1 MNETLL
7 LASGMT
13 DSAAIL
19 ALSGKTP
26 LPLVDPTLAW
36 SILEGRAEV
45 YAVRMRAGKPH
56 GARRHLCTLLA
67 GDLAISPG
75 LSDTGLALQVVGL
88 PGTRVARLDRE
99 RLLAWAEGPAATEER
114 EVLAKAIDRYL
125 SGLCAGLTRDISPK
139 PNLRRELVSGQCL
152 ELGETRVLR
161 PAQGVWWLHR
171 VPSPET
177 PGRESAH
184 APLYLGIQEVATPAS
199 GPICVLTAQTWIL
212 NPETGAKG
220 QAVLL
225 DTLAMLATPGWLRAF
240 DAFATL
246 FFQCL
251 DLELRLADVDSHNAI
266 SSKVQAAGR
275 SRANGLAQLQG
286 VLSTERPGEGP
297 PCEYPLAAAC
307 ARVAEAAAIEL
318 PAMRFRGD
326 EGVED
331 IARFWGIQQR
341 PVTLRGKWWRRDGGP
356 LLGFW
361 QDSEVGGVVV
371 GEVVPARRPVA
382 LLQPKPGCYLA
393 HDPATRESV
402 PVTASLA
409 KALSPRAYS
418 FYRPFPGKPL
428 GFADLFR
435 YAALGSRRDF
445 LFFLYSGIAIALLA
459 VLPPIGVKVIFS
471 DAIPTANR
479 ALLGEVVALLAVVA
493 IAVFTIG
500 LARLAAVHRLNGRMD
515 FQLEPALWE
524 RLIGLPVGFHRGQ
537 GPGELADKAEGLNV
551 IRLQLSGSFLNA
563 VLSGIF
569 ATSNIFMLFVFS
581 PQLAMPALG
590 MLLLGALAGTAINL
604 RQLKSWRAYYELQG
618 RITAMLVQFFS
629 GIAKIRMSGAE
640 DQVFG
645 LWAAKFATQ
654 QHRMLRAGREQN
666 VLLVFNMLFPLAAMM
681 VLFHFAASP
690 PDPMVKTG
698 SFLAFLAAYL
708 SLETA
713 LLSIT
718 SSAVAFSSIFP
729 VYQRLK
735 PILDTLPEPSGAK
748 ADPGP
753 LMGKIELAQV
763 HFRYGPAGPAI
774 LDGVD
779 LEIKPGEFV
788 ALVGP
793 SGSGKS
799 TILRLLLGFETPISG
814 SVRYDDRDLKDLDI
828 FKLRQQHLG
837 VVLQDTALLPGDIRS
852 NILGLKNLSLEAAWE
867 AARQAGLEDDIKLM
881 PLGMST
887 PVGEGGTTLSGGQK
901 QRLAIARA
909 LAGNPTI
916 LLLDEATSAL
926 DNQTQSTVSA
936 ALDQL
941 RATRVV
947 VAHRLSTVR
956 NADRILVLDAGR
968 IIESGN
974 YHELMERQGRFSALI
989 KRQVLAL

>member
-1 MNETLL
+1 MNELL
-7 LASGMT
+7 FLESGMA
-13 DSAAIL
+13 DSAATQV
-19 ALSGKTP
+19 LSGKTP
-26 LPLVDPTLAW
+26 LLLVDPTLAW

-75 LSDTGLALQVVGL
+75 LSDTGLALQVVGM

-99 RLLAWAEGPAATEER
+99 RLLAWADGPAATEER
-114 EVLAKAIDRYL
+114 EALAKAIDRYL
-125 SGLCAGLTRDISPK
+125 SGLCAGLTRDITPK
-139 PNLRRELVSGQCL
+139 PNLRRELVSGQL
-152 ELGETRVLR
+152 LDLSETRVLR
-161 PAQGVWWLHR
+161 PAQGVWWLCR
-171 VPSPET
+171 VPPPVT
-177 PGRESAH
+177 PGEDSVR
-184 APLYLGIQEVATPAS
+184 APLYLGIQEVTTPAS
-199 GPICVLTAQTWIL
+199 GPICALTAQTWIL
-212 NPETGAKG
+212 NPEAGAKG
-220 QAVLL
+220 RALLL
-225 DTLAMLATPGWLRAF
+225 DTLAMLATPGWLMAF
-240 DAFATL
+240 DYFATL

-275 SRANGLAQLQG
+275 SRVNGLAQLQG
-286 VLSTERPGEGP
+286 VLSAERLGEGP
-297 PCEYPLAAAC
+297 PCEYPLAAAS
-307 ARVAEAAAIEL
+307 ARVAQAAAIEL

-331 IARFWGIQQR
+331 IARSWGIQQR
-341 PVTLRGKWWRRDGGP
+341 RVTLRGKWWRRDGGP

-361 QDSEVGGVVV
+361 QDSEVDGAVK
-371 GEVVPARRPVA
+371 PRRPVA

-393 HDPATRESV
+393 YDPATRQSV
-402 PVTASLA
+402 PVTAPLA

-459 VLPPIGVKVIFS
+459 VLPPIAVKVIFS

-479 ALLGEVVALLAVVA
+479 ALLGEVVAIMAVVA
-493 IAVFTIG
+493 IAVFTLG
-500 LARLAAVHRLNGRMD
+500 LARLAAVHRLNGHMD

-604 RQLKSWRAYYELQG
+604 RQLKSWREYYELQG

-629 GIAKIRMSGAE
+629 GIAKIRMSGSE

-654 QHRMLRAGREQN
+654 QQRMLRAGREQN

-735 PILDTLPEPSGAK
+735 PILDTLPEQSGGK

-763 HFRYGPAGPAI
+763 HFRYGPAGPDI
-774 LDGVD
+774 LNGVN

-799 TILRLLLGFETPISG
+799 TILRLLLGFENPTSG
-814 SVRYDDRDLKDLDI
+814 SIRYDDRDLKDLDI
-828 FKLRQQHLG
+828 FKLRQHHLG

-852 NILGLKNLSLEAAWE
+852 NILGLKNLSLEDAWE
-867 AARQAGLEDDIKLM
+867 AARRAGLEDDIKLM

-887 PVGEGGTTLSGGQK
+887 PIGEGGTTLSGGQK

-926 DNQTQSTVSA
+926 DNRTQSTVSA
-936 ALDQL
+936 ALDRL

-968 IIESGN
+968 IVESGN
-974 YHELMERQGRFSALI
+974 YRELMESHGRFYALI